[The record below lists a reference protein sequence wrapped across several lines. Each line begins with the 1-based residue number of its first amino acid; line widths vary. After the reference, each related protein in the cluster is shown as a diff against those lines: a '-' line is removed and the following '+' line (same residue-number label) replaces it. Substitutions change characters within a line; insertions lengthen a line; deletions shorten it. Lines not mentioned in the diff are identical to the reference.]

1 MATYFVASG
10 GSNTSPYDTWA
21 KAATSLATALG
32 AATAVG
38 DVVVIQ
44 YNGVP
49 STDAEVGADTTYNIY
64 NGIAIISASND
75 GGSAYTPTVM
85 GTANW
90 IGNSTTNRTIN
101 FNYASQRSK
110 IYVYG
115 LTLRTSGSTT
125 DSIVLNSGS
134 GANGPAEYDECY
146 FWQGNTSSSGVI
158 AVRGAGYEA
167 RFVKCTFR
175 FGATGQGFQ
184 VDARVDFIE
193 CSISSAGSTPT
204 NLLVSPSSSG
214 TAGVVFSGCDLS
226 LVTNTLVPA
235 VSFPYRVF
243 FERCKLGSGVVV
255 LAAQTT
261 LLGLNEVWVLDCHS
275 GDTHMEFGYYNGL
288 GALTKDSAIYFTSGS
303 AAASWKLVTTS
314 YASRFAPFVTPWV
327 DLYNTGTSAITP
339 YFEVL
344 RDGST
349 TAYKDHE
356 IWAEF
361 QVKDVS
367 GYTLSTIHRDRSSVA
382 NYLSAG
388 GSDQAAG
395 AGLGSWTGESGT
407 AWSGKIDAGASVTPA
422 EVGYLRGRMVF
433 GVASATVYL
442 DPQIRT

>member
-90 IGNSTTNRTIN
+90 IGNSTTNRSIN
-101 FNYASQRSK
+101 LNFGSLRSK
-110 IYVYG
+110 IFVYG
-115 LTLRTSGSTT
+115 LTLRTSGSTA
-125 DSIVLNSGS
+125 DSIVINSNSS
-134 GANGPAEYDECY
+134 GPNGPVVFEECY
-146 FWQGNTSSSGVI
+146 FWEGNTNSSGVI
-158 AVRGAGYEA
+158 AARGPAAEVR
-167 RFVKCTFR
+167 FLKCTFR
-175 FGATGQGFQ
+175 FGATGQGLQ
-184 VDARVDFIE
+184 LDAKTELIE
-193 CSISSAGSTPT
+193 CTLSSSGSTPT
-204 NLLVSPSSSG
+204 NLLSSPVTYG
-214 TAGVVFSGCDLS
+214 AGALFSACDLS

-235 VSFPYRVF
+235 VSNSYRAIF
-243 FERCKLGSGVVV
+243 DRCKLGSGVVV
-255 LAAQTT
+255 LAAQST
-261 LLGLNEVWVLDCHS
+261 LLGLSEVWVLDCHS

-288 GALTKDSAIYFTSGS
+288 GSLTKDSAIYFTSGA

-327 DLYNTGTSAITP
+327 DFYNTGTSAITP
-339 YFEVL
+339 YFEIL

-361 QVKDVS
+361 TAKTVS
-367 GYTLSTIHRDRSSVA
+367 GFTTATFHGDRASVA

-407 AWSGKIDAGASVTPA
+407 AWSGKIDSGSSFTPA

-433 GVASATVYL
+433 GVASATIYM
-442 DPQIRT
+442 DPEIRT